1 MELTH
6 LFRHHHPTKTDL
18 LGLQYWHGSRWV
30 LLISRWQMAGKF
42 IIGRM
47 VVPCTLGIGAP
58 YTPYCYLV
66 VCSILIQ
73 LRLVSYVSSSQLF
86 LKKMAT
92 LTTSYIETYVGNSC
106 CGGKA

>member
-58 YTPYCYLV
+58 YTPYCWLFV
-66 VCSILIQ
+66 VS
-73 LRLVSYVSSSQLF
+73 
-86 LKKMAT
+86 
-92 LTTSYIETYVGNSC
+92 
-106 CGGKA
+106 